1 MGRALGLL
9 ISVLAYFCVATVIAL
24 LIGVWTLWSKGLL
37 SDEKMLR
44 IVAVMHDDPAAEAPK
59 KEGDPA
65 STESTEQPSWEDRE
79 RPEGMQL
86 RQFELREQAL
96 DSARAQLQFEQTAL
110 AQERQQLDSVR
121 TAFNEELKKMS
132 EGVVATGEENVRTIW
147 ENIKPKQ
154 AKEQMLLMLEAQET
168 EKAVSLLSAMPIAKR
183 AKIAGEFKTPDEA
196 QKLAEI
202 LKLLREGVPQLGV
215 VDGAREK
222 LDQLNQAAP

>member
-1 MGRALGLL
+1 MA
-9 ISVLAYFCVATVIAL
+9 
-24 LIGVWTLWSKGLL
+24 
-37 SDEKMLR
+37 DER
-44 IVAVMHDDPAAEAPK
+44 
-59 KEGDPA
+59 
-65 STESTEQPSWEDRE
+65 
-79 RPEGMQL
+79 
-86 RQFELREQAL
+86 RQFDA
-96 DSARAQLQFEQTAL
+96 
-110 AQERQQLDSVR
+110 VR

-147 ENIKPKQ
+147 EHIKPKQ

-222 LDQLNQAAP
+222 LDQLNQTGP